1 MKRLL
6 SLLTLLLMVCCL
18 TLPVSASNTTTVT
31 IQYSAT
37 CQLELKLHG
46 KGTVKL
52 GDTAYSRDAVLEVS
66 RYTPVTLTF
75 TPASGR
81 VLEKVTVNGTTQKNV
96 SKTLTLTDLPT
107 KMTVEVWF
115 TSPASSWSDNP
126 RTGDPIALPM
136 ATLLATTLALAT
148 LRRKKA

>member
-1 MKRLL
+1 MLPL
-6 SLLTLLLMVCCL
+6 ATQASSTTLTIL
-18 TLPVSASNTTTVT
+18 
-31 IQYSAT
+31 YSDT

-52 GDTAYSRDAVLEVS
+52 GDTTYSKDTALEVS
-66 RYTPVTLTF
+66 RYTLVTLTF

-107 KMTVEVWF
+107 KMVVEVWF
-115 TSPASSWSDNP
+115 TSPTSGWSDNP
-126 RTGDPIALPM
+126 RTGDPVALPM
-136 ATLLATTLALAT
+136 AALLATTLALAT